1 MTLKFGPGGTDD
13 PTRPGP
19 FRDSARIKAAIERYS
34 SEFIAALAEVA
45 QYLHDTFGKFPATI
59 PSVYV
64 RMDAQA
70 QHIDLDFYDRF
81 YGPRAYLETHRKHL
95 ARWHP

>member
-1 MTLKFGPGGTDD
+1 MSGRGPA
-13 PTRPGP
+13 RPGP
-19 FRDSARIKAAIERYS
+19 FRDNARIKAAIERYS
-34 SEFIAALAEVA
+34 PELIAALAEVA

-64 RMDAQA
+64 RMYAQA

-81 YGPRAYLETHRKHL
+81 YGPEAYLETHREHL